1 MVSPEVRKVFRDLVT
16 GVAPWPL
23 YLFGP
28 AGTGKTSAA
37 LVLLDHCGPIHR
49 EDLEHDTPARLRN
62 WLAGYADVRA
72 LVGLKLD
79 CDKQR
84 LHWANGAPASWDR
97 LLAAA
102 ARFGLF
108 VLDEIA
114 VGGEQGDFRLDTLLE
129 VVDQRAGDPVRPFV
143 MTGNAKPAELA
154 KLYDDRVADRVL
166 AGTVLKVDGVSRRT
180 GR

>member
-1 MVSPEVRKVFRDLVT
+1 MSPEVRTIFRDLLT

-37 LVLLDHCGPIHR
+37 MVLLDHCGPVPR
-49 EDLEHDTPARLRN
+49 DDLEADTPARLRN

-72 LVGLKLD
+72 LPGLKLD
-79 CDKQR
+79 CDRGR
-84 LHWANGAPASWDR
+84 LHWAGGGPASWDK

-102 ARFGLF
+102 GRVPLF

-114 VGGEQGDFRLDTLLE
+114 VGGEHGDFRLDTLLE
-129 VVDQRAGDPVRPFV
+129 VVDVRAGDPVRPFV
-143 MTGNAKPAELA
+143 VTGNARPADLPR
-154 KLYDDRVADRVL
+154 LYDDRVADRVL
-166 AGTVLKVDGVSRRT
+166 AGTVLKVDGASRRT